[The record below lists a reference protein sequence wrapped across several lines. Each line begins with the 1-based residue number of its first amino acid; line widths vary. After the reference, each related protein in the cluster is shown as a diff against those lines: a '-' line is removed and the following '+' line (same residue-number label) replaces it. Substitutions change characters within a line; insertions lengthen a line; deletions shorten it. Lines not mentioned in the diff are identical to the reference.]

1 MAVAAV
7 LLSAGAAVWRL
18 AALPRAQAPLARIGL
33 DPAAAHAVT
42 ASAPRPPSHPTTD
55 RQRILKEAYSL
66 LGVKYRYGAKGPDAY
81 DCSGFTKAA
90 YAAGGVTLPDGS
102 FNQAAHEK
110 PLVNSIRLVPGD
122 LIFYRWAGKTGV
134 SHVTMYAGNGWVI
147 GTGTPGQPPKVV
159 LYPLAL
165 DLRNTGDV
173 LTYRHVRL
181 PDER

>member
-1 MAVAAV
+1 LAVAAA

-159 LYPLAL
+159 LYPLAS